1 MKKLNPY
8 TMAEQ
13 IENLDKKTDQI
24 QSDLRSYI
32 TEDRGWKDNLCD
44 KLDGRYANKDE
55 LTHLKVLV
63 YGLVALIAGIGT
75 ILFPFFLE

>member
-1 MKKLNPY
+1 MKTNPY

-24 QSDLRSYI
+24 KSDLKSYI
-32 TEDRGWKDNLCD
+32 TEDRAWKDNLCD
-44 KLDGRYANKDE
+44 KLDGRYANKQE
-55 LTHLKVLV
+55 VIHIKVLV
-63 YGLVALIAGIGT
+63 YGLVALIAGVAA

>member
-24 QSDLRSYI
+24 QSDLKSYI
-32 TEDRGWKDNLCD
+32 TEDRTWKDNLCD
-44 KLDGRYANKDE
+44 KLDSRYANKDE
-55 LTHLKVLV
+55 LTHLRILV

-75 ILFPFFLE
+75 IVFPFFLE